1 MKKGDYVRS
10 SWGTFN
16 RIKEYKSYENKTDF
30 SILLEGEYY
39 SIHYKNQNQ
48 FNNDFRSSENV
59 VDLLKKRDLVV
70 GYDDN
75 IYQVQKVYMGYVFTD
90 KKNKYGQIITLVDYQ
105 IKSIIT
111 KEELERIKYE
121 LD

>member
-16 RIKEYKSYENKTDF
+16 RIKEYKSYGNKTDF

-39 SIHYKNQNQ
+39 SIHYKNKIQ